1 MATWPYFRSAVLL
14 LYFFGALAACVP
26 ADGFIMGVASA
37 SVVKYLE
44 RFATPSLRLLP
55 EGLVGWCNFVL
66 SPLQQR
72 LIRLIHGQLGVW
84 DTVQLLAVCTL
95 LQAWRLWKHRQQIA
109 AQQDLKDCAASS
121 CEGRH
126 SHGSVAGSY
135 DAVEE
140 ASASGE
146 SGLVEL
152 GNSGSALELYP
163 TRNGC
168 PLTDIPQM
176 QSLTTLVY

>member
-1 MATWPYFRSAVLL
+1 MATRPYFRSFVLL

-26 ADGFIMGVASA
+26 TNGFIMRVASA
-37 SVVKYLE
+37 SVVE
-44 RFATPSLRLLP
+44 HFEQFATLSLRLLP

-72 LIRLIHGQLGVW
+72 LIRLIHGQLGIW
-84 DTVQLLAVCTL
+84 DMVQLLAACTL
-95 LQAWRLWKHRQQIA
+95 LQVWRLWKHRQQIA
-109 AQQDLKDCAASS
+109 VQQDRKACAASS

-135 DAVEE
+135 DAAEE

-146 SGLVEL
+146 SQLVEL
-152 GNSGSALELYP
+152 GKTLVLHWSP
-163 TRNGC
+163 
-168 PLTDIPQM
+168 IPQETDVP
-176 QSLTTLVY
+176 LLIFLRCKV